1 MYRYFIKRFLDIV
14 FSLLL
19 LPFFVIIL
27 VPLAIAIK
35 LDDKGSVF
43 YLSNRL
49 GKNMKEFKMFK
60 FRSMKENAP
69 DLRNSDGTTYN
80 SKDDPRVTRVGKILR
95 KTSIDEI
102 PQIINVF
109 LGHMS
114 FVGPRPS
121 PLGDKSI
128 YPKEFFDK
136 YKVKPG
142 ITGYSQA
149 KVRNNATMDERI
161 YLDKFY
167 VDNISLILDI
177 KIIFK
182 TILSV
187 LGSKNI
193 NRN

>member
-128 YPKEFFDK
+128 YPEDFFLK
-136 YKVKPG
+136 FKVKPG

-149 KVRNNATMDERI
+149 KVRNNARMIERI
-161 YLDKFY
+161 QLDKY
-167 VDNISLILDI
+167 YAENISLLLDF
-177 KIIFK
+177 KIIIMTFSSIFK
-182 TILSV
+182 Q
-187 LGSKNI
+187 KNI

>member
-128 YPKEFFDK
+128 YPEDFFLK
-136 YKVKPG
+136 FKVKPG

-149 KVRNNATMDERI
+149 KVRNNASMIERI
-161 YLDKFY
+161 QLDKHY
-167 VDNISLILDI
+167 VHNFSFILDC
-177 KIIFK
+177 KIILW
-182 TILSV
+182 TIFSV
-187 LGSKNI
+187 LKSRDI

>member
-128 YPKEFFDK
+128 YPEDFFLK
-136 YKVKPG
+136 FKVKPG

-149 KVRNNATMDERI
+149 KVRNNASMIERI
-161 YLDKFY
+161 QLDKY
-167 VDNISLILDI
+167 YAENISLLLDF
-177 KIIFK
+177 KIIIMTFSSIFK
-182 TILSV
+182 Q
-187 LGSKNI
+187 KNI